1 MEAVFSS
8 HGSEFQMW
16 VTFIL
21 IIGAFALYVVE
32 TTTMEMVSVGLICIL
47 LVFFNFFPVTD
58 TVGNNLVDPGRI
70 LHGFSNPALIT
81 VLALLVVGQGMVRT
95 GVLDHGA
102 RVILNIAKGRLGAVL
117 ALMFSL
123 IIVIVTSAFLNNIPV
138 VVIFIPIMQALAAR
152 FGQSPSKW
160 MIPLSYAAVFGG
172 MTTLIGSGTNLL
184 VNSALIEMGETP
196 FGFFDFTVS
205 GLVLA
210 GAGLLYI
217 TFIAP
222 RLLPDREAVAS
233 QTGSREGKHFLAQI
247 TVGESAKIMGDL
259 AVGGIFRGLPN
270 MTVRMIQRG
279 KEILLP
285 PYEDVRIRPDDIL
298 VVAAVRKPL
307 REALA
312 ADPALFHPDLGDGS
326 REDNA
331 GNQPWE
337 EGEQVLAEV
346 MVVPASRFV
355 GQTLAQI
362 GFRYKT
368 NCIVLGIQRRSR
380 MIRGKITD
388 IRIQSGDVLLIQ
400 GQPIDVS
407 GLRNNR
413 DVVLIEWSTEELP
426 SLDHAKRALI
436 IFSAVVFF
444 AATGILPI
452 VVSALCGAA
461 AMVVMGVLNVDQAF
475 RALDSKIV
483 TTIATALALGVAL
496 QETGGAAYLAHSLVV
511 LVEGQS
517 PTVVLSLFF
526 ILVAVLANII
536 STKACAVLFTPIA
549 VDLAREIGVPPE
561 SFALAIVFAANCSF
575 ASPLGYQTNL
585 LVIAPGNYR
594 FVDFSRAG
602 VPLVVLM
609 WIVFTLFVPWYYG
622 L

>member
-210 GAGLLYI
+210 GA
-217 TFIAP
+217 
-222 RLLPDREAVAS
+222 
-233 QTGSREGKHFLAQI
+233 
-247 TVGESAKIMGDL
+247 
-259 AVGGIFRGLPN
+259 
-270 MTVRMIQRG
+270 
-279 KEILLP
+279 
-285 PYEDVRIRPDDIL
+285 
-298 VVAAVRKPL
+298 
-307 REALA
+307 
-312 ADPALFHPDLGDGS
+312 
-326 REDNA
+326 
-331 GNQPWE
+331 
-337 EGEQVLAEV
+337 
-346 MVVPASRFV
+346 
-355 GQTLAQI
+355 
-362 GFRYKT
+362 
-368 NCIVLGIQRRSR
+368 
-380 MIRGKITD
+380 
-388 IRIQSGDVLLIQ
+388 
-400 GQPIDVS
+400 
-407 GLRNNR
+407 
-413 DVVLIEWSTEELP
+413 
-426 SLDHAKRALI
+426 
-436 IFSAVVFF
+436 
-444 AATGILPI
+444 
-452 VVSALCGAA
+452 
-461 AMVVMGVLNVDQAF
+461 
-475 RALDSKIV
+475 
-483 TTIATALALGVAL
+483 
-496 QETGGAAYLAHSLVV
+496 
-511 LVEGQS
+511 
-517 PTVVLSLFF
+517 
-526 ILVAVLANII
+526 
-536 STKACAVLFTPIA
+536 
-549 VDLAREIGVPPE
+549 
-561 SFALAIVFAANCSF
+561 
-575 ASPLGYQTNL
+575 
-585 LVIAPGNYR
+585 
-594 FVDFSRAG
+594 
-602 VPLVVLM
+602 
-609 WIVFTLFVPWYYG
+609 
-622 L
+622 